1 MMTLPDTLVDNTE
14 FDLDVRLQAVARRV
28 WDEREEPPKPGPE
41 GTVTCSC
48 PPCGTGITCQCV
60 S

>member
-1 MMTLPDTLVDNTE
+1 MVRSLLDTLPDHAE

-28 WDEREEPPKPGPE
+28 WDERDETKPGPE

-48 PPCGTGITCQCV
+48 EQCPTGVTCGC
-60 S
+60 